1 MVQGLRSSST
11 NDADETVIAEYPI
24 DGSSDPVILDPEPS
38 DDTYLVATCWGEG
51 KRCLFF
57 QKGLI
62 KMVDIDSGSGA
73 YTPHFVP
80 SLTGT

>member
-24 DGSSDPVILDPEPS
+24 DGSCDPVILDPEPS
-38 DDTYLVATCWGEG
+38 QDTYLAATCWGEN

-62 KMVDIDSGSGA
+62 KMVDINAGSGA
-73 YTPHFVP
+73 YAPDLLP
-80 SLTGT
+80 SLTET